1 MPLAGPGRGV
11 EEFPDPPLG
20 AGFDFR
26 RFSAKLAIAIARAI
40 ALRSRHGCGISGE
53 RALATASAS
62 AIDSGMA
69 EPHADRETRAVTA
82 GLEVRA
88 EPGAP
93 PTLTGYAAVYNSK
106 SLDLGGWVEV
116 VKPGAFTRSL
126 TSNPDVRALIN
137 HDASQIIGRTRAGT
151 LTLTEDAHGLR
162 VEITPP
168 ATSVGRDAIENVRS
182 GLIDAMSF
190 AFTTKRDTWTP
201 GADGGPPVR
210 ELHDV
215 DLIDVSLAAF
225 AAYPE
230 TSVAARRS
238 LERWQASH
246 EPRSGAP
253 TMPDTPTPVPASVV
267 TPPADPAP
275 PIPPETRDVEV
286 VDAETRM
293 LPRGQSF
300 AAWVEARSHPPREL
314 AHVKLG
320 DLLRARIT
328 GPRNDAE
335 KRVLSESVDAGGG
348 VTVPDVLLAR
358 WIDRLRNALAV
369 ARAGAIVV
377 PLTSD
382 VTKVARLVS
391 DPVAAWRSENAP
403 VVESDPAFEAVT
415 FTPHSLDVFTKV
427 SRELLEDSLNAA
439 DMIEA
444 SLVRSFAV
452 KVDATCLYGSG
463 TAPEP
468 RGLRTTANVNELSM
482 GANGAV
488 LANYEPIVD
497 LLALLWTD
505 NVTNVDT
512 AIMAPRTLATIAK
525 FKDSGPNQPLA
536 RPPALLNWTFLST
549 ANVPINETQGSA
561 TNASTLFLG
570 DWSQMLLG
578 FRTTMQIE
586 VAPELFRGNYQFGYY
601 GHLRFDM
608 QVQHPESF
616 GRLIGIIP

>member
-1 MPLAGPGRGV
+1 
-11 EEFPDPPLG
+11 
-20 AGFDFR
+20 
-26 RFSAKLAIAIARAI
+26 
-40 ALRSRHGCGISGE
+40 
-53 RALATASAS
+53 
-62 AIDSGMA
+62 MA
-69 EPHADRETRAVTA
+69 EPPADRETRAVA
-82 GLEVRA
+82 ARLEVRT
-88 EPGAP
+88 ESGSP

-116 VKPGAFTRSL
+116 IRPGAFTRSL
-126 TSNPDVRALIN
+126 TSNPDVRALVN
-137 HDASQIIGRTRAGT
+137 HNPSEIIGRTRAGT
-151 LTLTEDAHGLR
+151 LKLAEDAHGLR
-162 VEITPP
+162 VEIQPP
-168 ATSVGRDAIENVRS
+168 PTSVGRDAIENVRS

-238 LERWQASH
+238 LERWQAAQADEPRSP

-253 TMPDTPTPVPASVV
+253 TMPDTPPAPVAV
-267 TPPADPAP
+267 TDPTP
-275 PIPPETRDVEV
+275 PIPPETRGDVEV

-300 AAWVEARSHPPREL
+300 AAWVEARSHPPREC

-320 DLLRARIT
+320 NLLLARIA

-348 VTVPDVLLAR
+348 VTVPDALVSK

-391 DPVAAWRSENAP
+391 DPVAAWRSENAA
-403 VVESDPAFEAVT
+403 VAESDPSFEAVT
-415 FTPHSLDVFTKV
+415 FEPKSLDVFTKV

-444 SLVRSFAV
+444 SLTRSFAV
-452 KVDATCLYGSG
+452 EVDRVCLYGSG

-468 RGLRTTANVNELSM
+468 RGLRTLANVNELSM

-525 FKDSGPNQPLA
+525 FKDSGPAQPLA
-536 RPPALLNWTFLST
+536 RPLPLVNWTFLST

-586 VAPELFRGNYQFGYY
+586 IARELFRGNYQFAYY
-601 GHLRFDM
+601 AHLRFDM